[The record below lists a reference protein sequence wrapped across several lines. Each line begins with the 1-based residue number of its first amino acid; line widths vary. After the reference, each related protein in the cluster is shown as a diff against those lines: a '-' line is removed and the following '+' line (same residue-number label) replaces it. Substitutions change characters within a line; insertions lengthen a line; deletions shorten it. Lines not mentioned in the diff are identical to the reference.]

1 MNRQLFNELNKWLE
15 DNNFIMSKGGDIA
28 TIARLDND
36 NKIITINA
44 SVNYLNVR
52 ILIDSII
59 VEFINVKIE
68 SIHDL
73 VKIIEQIEYVIEHSL
88 KNIK

>member
-52 ILIDSII
+52 IVINNII
-59 VEFINVKIE
+59 VEFIDIEIE

-73 VKIIEQIEYVIEHSL
+73 VRIIEQIEYVINHSL
-88 KNIK
+88 KKIK